1 MQLQATML
9 QARTAEFPT
18 MPRLILCADDFG
30 LSAEISRV
38 IAELAAEGRINA
50 ISCMA
55 VCTGWGRDSAMLRSL
70 PDTIEI
76 GLHLVLTGE
85 PPLTAMPR
93 LAPDGRL
100 PSINQLARSAIAK
113 RLPLDEIRSEI
124 SAQFDRFIDKH
135 GRPPAFVDGH
145 QHAHVLPGIREII
158 LAETARRA
166 PQAWL
171 RNCRDGIAAMASR
184 PFRSRAVANALHSRG
199 LKRAAALHGLACND
213 SFGGHY
219 DFASD
224 YAPLFPRFLANPGPV
239 HLVMCHPGAGDLAG
253 DPIAAGRKREAAAL
267 RTMEMRDIAAKHGLE
282 FRS

>member
-1 MQLQATML
+1 
-9 QARTAEFPT
+9 

-30 LSAEISRV
+30 LSPEISRI

-55 VCTGWGRDSAMLRSL
+55 VCAGWARDSAMLRSL

-93 LAPDGRL
+93 LAPDGNL
-100 PSINQLARSAIAK
+100 PAINQLARSAILK

-124 SAQFDRFIDKH
+124 SAQFDRFIDEH

-145 QHAHVLPGIREII
+145 QHAHVLPGIREIV

-166 PQAWL
+166 PDAWL
-171 RNCRDGIAAMASR
+171 RNCRDGFAAMMSR
-184 PFRSRAVANALHSRG
+184 PFRGKALANALHSRG
-199 LKRAAALHGLACND
+199 LKRAAARHGLACND

-253 DPIAAGRKREAAAL
+253 DTIAAGRKREAAAL
-267 RTMEMRDIAAKHGLE
+267 RTMAMRDIAAEHGLE

>member
-1 MQLQATML
+1 
-9 QARTAEFPT
+9 

-30 LSAEISRV
+30 FSPEISRV
-38 IAELAAEGRINA
+38 IAEMATEGRINA

-55 VCTGWGRDSAMLRSL
+55 VCAGWAEDSALLRGL
-70 PDTIEI
+70 PDTIQI

-93 LAPDGRL
+93 LAPDGQL
-100 PSINQLARSAIAK
+100 PAINQLARSAIAG

-135 GRPPAFVDGH
+135 GRAPAFVDGH
-145 QHAHVLPGIREII
+145 QHAHVLPGIREIM

-166 PQAWL
+166 PGAWV
-171 RNCRDGIAAMASR
+171 RNCRESFAAMMSR
-184 PFRSRAVANALHSRG
+184 PFRSKALANALHSRG
-199 LKRAAALHGLACND
+199 LKRAAAQHGLGCND

-224 YAPLFPRFLANPGPV
+224 YATLFPRFLAKPGEI

-253 DPIAAGRKREAAAL
+253 DMIAAGRKREAAAL
-267 RTMEMRDIAAKHGLE
+267 RAMKMRDIAAEHGLE
-282 FRS
+282 FQS

>member
-1 MQLQATML
+1 
-9 QARTAEFPT
+9 

-30 LSAEISRV
+30 LSPEISRV
-38 IAELAAEGRINA
+38 IAELAADGKINA

-55 VCTGWGRDSAMLRSL
+55 VCAGWARDSALLRSL

-85 PPLTAMPR
+85 PPLTEMPR
-93 LAPDGRL
+93 LAPGGHL
-100 PSINQLARSAIAK
+100 PAINQLARSAITK

-124 SAQFDRFIDKH
+124 TAQFDRFIGEH
-135 GRPPAFVDGH
+135 GCAPAFVDGH
-145 QHAHVLPGIREII
+145 QHAHVLPGIRKIM

-166 PQAWL
+166 PGAWV
-171 RNCRDGIAAMASR
+171 RNCREGIAAMMSR
-184 PFRSRAVANALHSRG
+184 PFRGKAVANALHSRG

-224 YAPLFPRFLANPGPV
+224 YASLFPRFLTNPGSV

-253 DPIAAGRKREAAAL
+253 DRIAAGRKSEAAAL
-267 RTMEMRDIAAKHGLE
+267 RTMEMRDIAAAHGLE

>member
-1 MQLQATML
+1 
-9 QARTAEFPT
+9 

-30 LSAEISRV
+30 LSSEISRT

-55 VCTGWGRDSAMLRSL
+55 VCAGWARDSSLLRSL
-70 PDTIEI
+70 PESIEI

-85 PPLTAMPR
+85 PPLTPMPE

-100 PSINQLARSAIAK
+100 PPINRLAHRAGLK
-113 RLPLDEIRSEI
+113 QLPLDEIKREI
-124 SAQFDRFIDKH
+124 SAQFDRFIDEY

-145 QHAHVLPGIREII
+145 QHAHVLPGIRQIV

-166 PQAWL
+166 PDAWL
-171 RNCRDGIAAMASR
+171 RNCTDRLSAILSR
-184 PFRSRAVANALHSRG
+184 PFRGKALANAWLSRG
-199 LKRAAALHGLACND
+199 LKRAGARHGLSSND

-224 YAPLFPRFLANPGPV
+224 YKRLFPRFLRRPSAV
-239 HLVMCHPGAGDLAG
+239 HLVMCHPGAGNLTG
-253 DPIAAGRKREAAAL
+253 DPVAAARKAEATAL
-267 RTMEMRDIAAKHGLE
+267 RAMAMRDIAEQHGLE